1 MPVARNKPETGP
13 RQNRRAHRDERLIW
27 AGLWALALGLRATY
41 LWQIREAPMLSVL
54 MGDARGYDD
63 WARQIAAGHWLGQEV
78 FYQAPL
84 YPYFLALIYATLGRD
99 LYLVRAVQAIL
110 GATSCVFIARA
121 GRDFFDRRVGIVAG
135 VLLAVYPSAIYFDG
149 LIQKPVLDVFFL
161 SLLLCVLGRCTQT
174 PRPGWWFLAGTLAG
188 ILTLSRENALVLL
201 PVIAAWV
208 WLAFQ
213 RETQTHRLRWIGA
226 LALGAGLVLLPVG
239 VRNRMVGGEFH
250 LTTSQ
255 FGPNFYIGN
264 NPQADGRYAPL
275 RFGRG
280 DPQFE
285 REDATQLAE
294 AALGRKLSPAE
305 VSRYWTGRALDYI
318 RSDFAGW
325 RRLMARKWA
334 LVWNVIELPDTEDV
348 YTYGEYSTLL
358 NGLTRRF
365 HFGVLCPLA
374 ALGVVVTWPMRQRL
388 WLLYVMLLSYA
399 GSVAMFYVFGRYRFP
414 LVAWLVMFAA
424 AGLVE
429 TGRLARAKRL
439 ARVFVGAALAV
450 VVAVLVNQ
458 TGACTE
464 DDCRSN
470 AHSILAHHLA
480 QQPGKTDEA
489 MAHYRRALE
498 LRPQNAGAH
507 YSFGVFLAGQGQLD
521 EAIAHFNEALR
532 LKPDFA
538 RAHNNLGAALASQGR
553 LAEANRHFER
563 ALQISPDYAEARYN
577 HAKAL
582 LALGRAREAVQEY
595 RETLRL
601 NPDLP
606 AALRDLAWVLATH
619 PDAGI
624 RDGAEAARLAE
635 RLRASVPAA
644 SVDGWDVLAAA
655 YAEVGRFDDA
665 IETAQQALRL
675 ARAAGQQT
683 LAGQIAARL
692 EGYRSGRPF
701 REDAPPLPP
710 SR

>member
-1 MPVARNKPETGP
+1 M
-13 RQNRRAHRDERLIW
+13 LW
-27 AGLWALALGLRATY
+27 AGLWALALGLRAVY
-41 LWQIREAPMLSVL
+41 LWQIRETPMLSVL
-54 MGDARGYDD
+54 MGDARSYDA
-63 WARQIAAGHWLGQEV
+63 WARQIAAGDWLGHEV

-110 GATSCVFIARA
+110 GATSCVFIAWA
-121 GRDFFDRRVGIVAG
+121 GRDFFGRRVGIVAG
-135 VLLAVYPSAIYFDG
+135 VLLAVYPLAIYFDG
-149 LIQKPVLDVFFL
+149 LLQKPVLDLFFL

-174 PRPGWWFLAGTLAG
+174 PRHGWWFLTGALAG

-201 PVIAAWV
+201 PVMVAWV
-208 WLAFQ
+208 WFGFG

-226 LALGAGLVLLPVG
+226 LLLGTGLVLLPVG
-239 VRNRMVGGEFH
+239 LRNRMVGGEFH

-280 DPQFE
+280 DPQYE

-325 RRLMARKWA
+325 LRLMARKWA
-334 LVWNVIELPDTEDV
+334 LEWNVIELPDTEDV
-348 YTYGEYSTLL
+348 YTYGEYSPLL
-358 NGLTRRF
+358 NGLTRLF

-374 ALGVVVTWPMRQRL
+374 ALGVVVTWPMRRRL
-388 WLLYVMLLSYA
+388 WVLYAMLISYA
-399 GSVAMFYVFGRYRFP
+399 ASVALFYVFGRYRFP

-429 TGRLARAKRL
+429 AYRLARSRRFAPV
-439 ARVFVGAALAV
+439 AVGAGLAGL
-450 VVAVLVNQ
+450 VAALVNQ
-458 TGACTE
+458 RGAHTE

-480 QQPGKTDEA
+480 QQPGTTDEA
-489 MAHYRRALE
+489 MAQYRRALE

-538 RAHNNLGAALASQGR
+538 QAHNNLGAALASQGR
-553 LAEANRHFER
+553 LAEADHHFER

-577 HAKAL
+577 HAKTL
-582 LALGRAREAVQEY
+582 LALGRAREAVREY

-619 PDAGI
+619 PDAGL
-624 RDGAEAARLAE
+624 RDGAEAVRLAE

-644 SVDGWDVLAAA
+644 SADVLDVLAAA
-655 YAEVGRFDDA
+655 YAEAGRFDDA
-665 IETAQQALRL
+665 IGTARQALQL
-675 ARAAGQQT
+675 ARAAGQET
-683 LAGQIAARL
+683 LAVQIEARL
-692 EGYRSGRPF
+692 EDYRSGQAF
-701 REDAPPLPP
+701 RENAPTPAP